1 MTTVDTTTVEL
12 HHDIQGEGP
21 PLLLIAGL
29 GLSSLAWTPVVPV
42 LAESFTV
49 ITVDNRGTGQS
60 PVPEGPYTIDEMAD
74 DIAALLRRLDLGPV
88 SAVGWSL
95 GGSLLQSLLINHGE
109 LIDKAVLLNAFPSYT
124 KVQDAWLD
132 AGLILRQSD
141 LEPAALAVQGLSW
154 ALTPR
159 ALMDHE
165 ALYRT
170 QEMAAQLDPHPTSF
184 EGYAAQAAGLR
195 VYDSRSE
202 LPTVTNRVLVLSGAE
217 DVLTPPWQSVEMAEL
232 IPNAHLQILPRGN
245 HGMIL
250 EYPDDTLAAITAFLG
265 RSA

>member
-1 MTTVDTTTVEL
+1 MSTVEL

-29 GLSSLAWTPVVPV
+29 GLSSGAWATVAPALAQ
-42 LAESFTV
+42 SYTV
-49 ITVDNRGTGQS
+49 ITVDNRGTGRS
-60 PVPEGPYTIDEMAD
+60 PVPEGPYTIDGMAD
-74 DIAALLRRLDLGPV
+74 DIAALLRSLDLGPV

-132 AGLILRQSD
+132 AGLILRQSG
-141 LEPAALAVQGLSW
+141 LEPAALAVQGLAW

-159 ALMDHE
+159 ALTNHE
-165 ALYRT
+165 ALYET
-170 QEMAAQLDPHPTSF
+170 QRMAAEMDPHPTSY
-184 EGYAAQAAGLR
+184 EGYAGQAAGLR
-195 VYDSRSE
+195 VYDSRE
-202 LPTVTNRVLVLSGAE
+202 QLPTVTNKVLVLAGAE
-217 DVLTPPWQSVEMAEL
+217 DTLTPPWQSVEMAEL

-250 EYPDDTLAAITAFLG
+250 EYPDDTLAAITAFLS
-265 RSA
+265 RPA

>member
-1 MTTVDTTTVEL
+1 MSTVEL

-29 GLSSLAWTPVVPV
+29 GLNSGAWAPVVPT
-42 LAESFTV
+42 LAQSFTV
-49 ITVDNRGTGQS
+49 ITVDNRGTGRS
-60 PVPEGPYTIDEMAD
+60 PVPEGPYTIDGMAD
-74 DIAALLRRLDLGPV
+74 DIAALLRKLDLGPV

-109 LIDKAVLLNAFPSYT
+109 LLDKAVLLNAFPSYT

-132 AGLILRQSD
+132 AGLILRQAD
-141 LEPAALAVQGLSW
+141 LEPAALAVQGLPW

-159 ALMDHE
+159 ALTDHA
-165 ALYRT
+165 ALY
-170 QEMAAQLDPHPTSF
+170 QMQVMAAEMEPHPTSF
-184 EGYAAQAAGLR
+184 DGFAAQAAGLR
-195 VYDSRSE
+195 VYDSRE
-202 LPTVTNRVLVLSGAE
+202 QLPSVKNKVLVLAGAE
-217 DVLTPPWQSVEMAEL
+217 DILTPPWQSVEMSEL

-250 EYPDDTLAAITAFLG
+250 EYPDDTLAAITAFLS
-265 RSA
+265 RAA